1 MKSPLNFLLY
11 VSSLGLLGLSGWTV
25 KLMVPMWDA
34 DMRSAATKRGS
45 DVSLDLLNRGRG
57 QGATNLS
64 WVYSRSS
71 VAWWSQ
77 IKELNLIGR
86 LPVVKEALD
95 TSKPPPPPA
104 VESYKPLEEALE
116 LVSLVHDGKH
126 GGVGGESHIVVR
138 FKQEA
143 VVEPPEW
150 WLRENSTPAASGI
163 NNPGP
168 RDTAG
173 GRAGGRSNS
182 SAPTPAPTTSRPA
195 VRPSGSLPSSPVG
208 REYTQKLWV
217 ASGGDE
223 RRSSELWPTQ
233 VSGTPVGNIRL
244 VRVASDAQSAFFVRM
259 LANGQV
265 GPEQEL
271 FKTAMSIPQDV
282 LAEMRRLRGLPTSEA
297 QRPDRLAVTPR
308 TGGWVDIEET
318 QRFGSTINVGRADE
332 RLFREQ
338 GDSVFEQLNVDNYES
353 RSSSVRGLRVRNV
366 EPQMASRFGIASGDV
381 LIEVN
386 GKKVESKAQAIQVG
400 RTDYNRGVRTFSTKW
415 LSNGQLVERTY
426 QAPDR

>member
-1 MKSPLNFLLY
+1 
-11 VSSLGLLGLSGWTV
+11 
-25 KLMVPMWDA
+25 
-34 DMRSAATKRGS
+34 
-45 DVSLDLLNRGRG
+45 
-57 QGATNLS
+57 
-64 WVYSRSS
+64 
-71 VAWWSQ
+71 
-77 IKELNLIGR
+77 
-86 LPVVKEALD
+86 
-95 TSKPPPPPA
+95 
-104 VESYKPLEEALE
+104 
-116 LVSLVHDGKH
+116 
-126 GGVGGESHIVVR
+126 
-138 FKQEA
+138 
-143 VVEPPEW
+143 
-150 WLRENSTPAASGI
+150 
-163 NNPGP
+163 
-168 RDTAG
+168 
-173 GRAGGRSNS
+173 
-182 SAPTPAPTTSRPA
+182 
-195 VRPSGSLPSSPVG
+195 
-208 REYTQKLWV
+208 
-217 ASGGDE
+217 
-223 RRSSELWPTQ
+223 
-233 VSGTPVGNIRL
+233 